1 MRILLQPYGPTTLG
15 DFLNDILKGNHG
27 NFKEFQLC
35 VAFVKRSGVRHIQEE
50 IKQFTEKG
58 NRVRMVVG
66 IDHFGT
72 SVEGLEDL
80 LACSKN
86 GEIWINNCA
95 DKFVTFD
102 PKVYLFENEKK
113 AILIIGSQNLTEG
126 GLFTNDEC
134 SAIYRLKKGIQEDD
148 KTLKEIKDYF
158 DIWCDPNSGNSKKL
172 DQEFLKILKTN
183 GNILPEALIPNN
195 EIITDPL
202 KSKVSSKK
210 KSLFL
215 KSQVKRSAPK
225 ISLSKPVNSN
235 KESHS
240 TGTQTEP
247 SSSGFLM
254 TLQKTD
260 VGTGQT
266 TKGTSRRSP
275 EIFVPLSARDFDP
288 KFWGWKDNFIE
299 DPKRPGKFDRHGIKM
314 RIGGETA
321 IVNMMTWPIKHDFR
335 LRSEV
340 LRSAGNIDDIMRIEK
355 INDSDEFTYYVEIIP
370 KGTTSYDQYLA
381 LCTNK
386 TRNSKKIWGY
396 YI

>member
-15 DFLNDILKGNHG
+15 AFLKDILKGKHG
-27 NFKEFQLC
+27 NFKEFQLS

-50 IKQFTEKG
+50 IKQFSEKG
-58 NRVRMVVG
+58 NSVRMVVG

-80 LACSKN
+80 IACSKN
-86 GEIWINNCA
+86 GEVWINNCE
-95 DKFVTFD
+95 DKFVTFH
-102 PKVYLFENEKK
+102 PKIYLFENDKK

-134 SAIYRLKKGIQEDD
+134 SAVYWLKKSLEEDG
-148 KTLKEIKDYF
+148 KTLKEIKAYF
-158 DIWCDPNSGNSKKL
+158 DIWCDPKSGNSKKL
-172 DQEFLKILKTN
+172 DQEFLNILKIN
-183 GNILPEALIPNN
+183 GNILPEALIPST
-195 EIITDPL
+195 ELITGPS
-202 KSKVSSKK
+202 KSKGSSKK
-210 KSLFL
+210 KSLFS

-225 ISLSKPVNSN
+225 ISVRKAVNSN
-235 KESHS
+235 KEHS
-240 TGTQTEP
+240 NITPREL

-275 EIFVPLSARDFDP
+275 EIFIPLSARDFDP
-288 KFWGWKDNFIE
+288 EFWGWKEKFVE
-299 DPKRPGKFDRHGIKM
+299 DPKRPGKFDRLGIKM

-321 IVNMMTWPIKHDFR
+321 NVNMMTWPIKHDFR
-335 LRSEV
+335 LRSEL
-340 LRSAGNIDDIMRIEK
+340 LRSAGNIGDILRIEK
-355 INDSDEFTYYVEIIP
+355 VINSSEFSYYVEIIP
-370 KGTTSYDQYLA
+370 KGTTSYNQYLA

-386 TRNSKKIWGY
+386 TRNSKKLWGY
-396 YI
+396 YV